1 MTEILVHQRRA
12 RILQLAYACSPLK
25 GSEPGVGWHR
35 AVEAARYSDV
45 HVITE
50 GVEFQPQIL
59 SFLDSH
65 GQVDGLNFSFLP
77 KTKLETCLS
86 RMPGMYYVAYRM
98 WQRRAYRLAQ
108 QLHQECPFDLVHQSN
123 MCGFREPGYLWK
135 LGAPFVWGP
144 IGGTQNFPARML
156 TEGSLRE
163 ALSEV
168 LRSVLNWLQLRLS
181 RRVHQAARRAD
192 VMLVAN
198 TTIEQQFE
206 RVVGRDAEVMCEIG
220 TKSVVERIAPTRSDG
235 VLRLLWAGECRLHK
249 ALSLLLKALAEL
261 PAEVQVELRVLGD
274 GPSQM
279 RWQRL
284 ARDLG
289 VDDRIQWLGWLP
301 HNEAL
306 DQYAWADVFVF
317 TSLRDTTG
325 TVLLEAISN
334 GVPVLAGNH
343 QGVGD
348 LVTSDS
354 GIKVEVTTAG
364 EMVKAYRD
372 ALVQLA
378 LDHDLRERLS
388 RGALQRAKGYLWKRQ
403 GERLRDYYEGV
414 LGYRYLWSERETASP
429 QTENAPVS
437 AAEQEVMS

>member
-1 MTEILVHQRRA
+1 
-12 RILQLAYACSPLK
+12 
-25 GSEPGVGWHR
+25 
-35 AVEAARYSDV
+35 
-45 HVITE
+45 
-50 GVEFQPQIL
+50 
-59 SFLDSH
+59 
-65 GQVDGLNFSFLP
+65 LNFSFLP
-77 KTKLETCLS
+77 KTKLEQHLS
-86 RMPGMYYVAYRM
+86 RIPGMYYVAYRM
-98 WQRRAYRLAQ
+98 WHRRAYRLAE
-108 QLHQECPFDLVHQSN
+108 QLHRECPFDLVHQSN

-135 LGAPFVWGP
+135 LGAPFAWGP

-156 TEGSLRE
+156 AEGSPRE
-163 ALSEV
+163 AVSEV
-168 LRSVLNWLQLRLS
+168 LRSTLNWLQLRLS

-206 RVVGRDAEVMCEIG
+206 RVVGRNAEVMCEIG

-249 ALSLLLKALAEL
+249 ALSLLLKAMAEL
-261 PAEVQVELRVLGD
+261 PDGIRVELRVLGD
-274 GPSQM
+274 GPSLM

-284 ARDLG
+284 ARNLG

-306 DQYAWADVFVF
+306 AQYTWADLFVF

-325 TVLLEAISN
+325 TVILEALSN

-364 EMVKAYRD
+364 EMVQAYRD

-378 LDHDLRERLS
+378 MDHVLRERLS
-388 RGALQRAKGYLWKRQ
+388 GGARQRAKDYLWKRQ
-403 GERLRDYYEGV
+403 GERMRDYYKGV
-414 LGYRYLWSERETASP
+414 LGDCYLWSDRETASP
-429 QTENAPVS
+429 QAIDAEAS
-437 AAEQEVMS
+437 AVEQEVMS